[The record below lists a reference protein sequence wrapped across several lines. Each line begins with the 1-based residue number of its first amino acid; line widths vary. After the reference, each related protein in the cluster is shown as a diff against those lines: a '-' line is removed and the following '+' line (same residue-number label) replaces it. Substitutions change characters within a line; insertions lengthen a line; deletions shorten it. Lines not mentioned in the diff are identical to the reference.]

1 MFWYNL
7 DKNGRPDSKTR
18 HAACPVIVG
27 SKWGK
32 YPKDTIHEGLYQLSR
47 VLKDDAQRLF
57 VDQCSCM
64 EKALVVQFEQE
75 KWFGSGLKA
84 LFLPILTKKITSC
97 CSFWEEKC
105 KESKLT
111 SQNIMPHVR
120 QKYLPS
126 ASNGDHSLD
135 ECCLLVFYARGAQA
149 EHPYVDTTYLL
160 AHMTCFYC
168 CHG

>member
-32 YPKDTIHEGLYQLSR
+32 CSKDTIHEGLYQLSR

-75 KWFGSGLKA
+75 KWFGSGLDA
-84 LFLPILTKKITSC
+84 LFLPILSKNITFC
-97 CSFWEEKC
+97 CSF
-105 KESKLT
+105 
-111 SQNIMPHVR
+111 
-120 QKYLPS
+120 
-126 ASNGDHSLD
+126 
-135 ECCLLVFYARGAQA
+135 
-149 EHPYVDTTYLL
+149 
-160 AHMTCFYC
+160 
-168 CHG
+168 